1 MAEAGQQRVKRG
13 TASKITHCFLK
24 QEHLW
29 QGPHLGNDIPS
40 PLASP
45 LLPLNSEQSTALPNM
60 LLHCFHLGPNAS
72 CVSTSAKKKCIKKYK
87 KGMCGAGGEEAE
99 RVEGSH

>member
-1 MAEAGQQRVKRG
+1 MAEVGQQRVKPG
-13 TASKITHCFLK
+13 IASKITHCFLK

-40 PLASP
+40 PLTSP

-60 LLHCFHLGPNAS
+60 FLHCFHLGPNPS
-72 CVSTSAKKKCIKKYK
+72 CVSTSAKKKYIKKYI
-87 KGMCGAGGEEAE
+87 KGMREAGGEETQ
-99 RVEGSH
+99 RVEESH